1 MLPPLVPDVALPDVS
16 PEVPLGELKVLFSE
30 LTEPP
35 VVPVTPLDAELVVL
49 LAELLFNEE
58 LVPVSE
64 LGVPEVEP
72 PVVPETILNAPSID
86 TLAVF

>member
-1 MLPPLVPDVALPDVS
+1 MVPDVALLDVI
-16 PEVPLGELKVLFSE
+16 PEPPLAELEVLFSE

-35 VVPVTPLDAELVVL
+35 VVPVTPLDVELFVL
-49 LAELLFNEE
+49 LAELLFNAE

-72 PVVPETILNAPSID
+72 PVVPETILNAPSIE

>member
-1 MLPPLVPDVALPDVS
+1 MLPP
-16 PEVPLGELKVLFSE
+16 GELEVLFSE
-30 LTEPP
+30 LTGPP
-35 VVPVTPLDAELVVL
+35 VLPVTPLDAELFVL
-49 LAELLFNEE
+49 LAELLFNAE

-72 PVVPETILNAPSID
+72 PEMPETILNAPSID